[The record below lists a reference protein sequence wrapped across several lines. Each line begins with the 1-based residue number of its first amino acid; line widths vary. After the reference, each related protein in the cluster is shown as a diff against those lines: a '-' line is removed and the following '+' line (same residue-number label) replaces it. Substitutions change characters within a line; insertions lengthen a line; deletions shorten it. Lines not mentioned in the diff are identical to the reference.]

1 MTVKALNDWLVAA
14 ELSGSK
20 KQVMNCE
27 QDS

>member
-1 MTVKALNDWLVAA
+1 MTVKALNDWLIAA

-27 QDS
+27 QDA

>member
-1 MTVKALNDWLVAA
+1 MTVKALNDWLIAA